1 MDNLDLIS
9 SQFHF
14 LRPLWLSALIPVVV
28 LALLLWYQKHTA
40 RQWQQMVAPE
50 LLKYLLDGQTTRI
63 KPWQLIA
70 LLFSWIIGCLA
81 LAGPTWEKLPVSV
94 EKNQQALVIMLDL
107 SPSMMSEDLKPS
119 RLVRARLKMIDLLRE
134 RKDGQTA
141 LLVYAGDVHVV
152 TPLTDDVETIINIIP
167 ALHPNVMPAE
177 GSNTEAAVE
186 RGLKLLKDAGIPQG
200 DLLLITD
207 GVIAAAQ
214 SRIIETMNQNS
225 QYRLSIMGVGG
236 MEPTPIPSAKG
247 GFVRD
252 GKRNIITTQ
261 LDAGELQHFAK
272 QTRGRYRTLTNNS
285 SDIDYLMNLPTPEKQ
300 ETQKVDREFDSWYD
314 RGHWLVL
321 LLLPI
326 VLYCF
331 RRGVLLSLLLL
342 PLLGLTPNK
351 SYAFGWDDLWKNK
364 NQQAYEQLQQHNSTE
379 AAQNFEDPEWKAG
392 AQYRAGDYA
401 GAAQTYSQFDTADA
415 HYNRGNALAKA
426 KKLPEALKA
435 YDEALKKQ
443 PDMADAKKNREL
455 VEELIKQQKD
465 QQQDQNQNSDQKKD
479 EQDKQDQQQDKD
491 KQDKDKQDQSQQEQ
505 NDQQNKDQSDQQNQ
519 DSNDQNQDSKNQ
531 NNQDDQSQSQQNQ
544 DQQNQ
549 EQQKQDM
556 KNQAQKDQQK
566 EQEQNQDQ
574 QSADQQ
580 QQDPAEKDEQE
591 KAAQAAK
598 EETAKENDDKQ
609 QEQQQAATPR
619 DDGLTTEERQ
629 AMEQWLRRVPDDPG
643 GLLRNKFN
651 YEHYKRNQ
659 EILNGEWSAPENGA
673 ENRW

>member
-1 MDNLDLIS
+1 MSTMDL
-9 SQFHF
+9 FHF
-14 LRPLWLSALIPVVV
+14 LRPWWLLAIVPAVL
-28 LALLLWYQKHTA
+28 LALTLWYQKHRA

-63 KPWQLIA
+63 NPLYLIA
-70 LLFSWIIGCLA
+70 LLVSWLLA
-81 LAGPTWEKLPVSV
+81 CIAMAGPSWEKRPVAV

-200 DLLLITD
+200 DLLLMTD
-207 GVIAAAQ
+207 GVIEDAQ
-214 SRIIETMNQNS
+214 YSVIETMKQNN

-236 MEPTPIPSAKG
+236 TEPTPIPSSKG

-252 GKRNIITTQ
+252 GKRNIVTTQ
-261 LDAGELQHFAK
+261 LNVGELQSLAN

-285 SDIDYLMNLPTPEKQ
+285 SDIDYLMNLPAPEKQ

-314 RGHWLVL
+314 RGHRLVIL
-321 LLLPI
+321 LIPI
-326 VLYCF
+326 LLYCF
-331 RRGVLLSLLLL
+331 RRGVLLGLLLI
-342 PLLGLTPNK
+342 PIAGLTPTE

-364 NQQAYEQLQQHNSTE
+364 NQQAYEQLQQEQASE
-379 AAQNFEDPEWKAG
+379 AAQKFEDPEWKAS

-401 GAAQTYSQFDTADA
+401 GAAQNFSQLDNANS

-426 KKLPEALKA
+426 GKLPEAIKA
-435 YDEALKKQ
+435 YDEALKQQ
-443 PDMADAKKNREL
+443 PDMEDAKKNRKL
-455 VEELIKQQKD
+455 VEDALKQ
-465 QQQDQNQNSDQKKD
+465 
-479 EQDKQDQQQDKD
+479 
-491 KQDKDKQDQSQQEQ
+491 QQEQ
-505 NDQQNKDQSDQQNQ
+505 Q
-519 DSNDQNQDSKNQ
+519 
-531 NNQDDQSQSQQNQ
+531 QQNQ
-544 DQQNQ
+544 DQQNKDQNQDQNADQQNKQDQQQDQQDQSQQNQDKQQNQDSQNQNNQQQNNNEQNSEEQSRQEQEQQQ

-556 KNQAQKDQQK
+556 KNQA
-566 EQEQNQDQ
+566 
-574 QSADQQ
+574 
-580 QQDPAEKDEQE
+580 EKD
-591 KAAQAAK
+591 
-598 EETAKENDDKQ
+598 Q
-609 QEQQQAATPR
+609 QEQQNNEQQSAEQQQAGKPENEEQQEQDKQAAQQAEEAQNQQEAEQQEMQAATPE
-619 DDGLTTEERQ
+619 DDGLTDEERQ

-659 EILNGEWSAPENGA
+659 EMLNGEWSAPDNGA
-673 ENRW
+673 EDRW